1 MILILIAHCA
11 FRIPNCFSEV
21 VQLRAATKIIGQLA
35 KFFQRRDEVEPNELI
50 KALEREVAKQK
61 NKESLVPNS
70 YTIYLCEE
78 DCHRLSAARLIKAL
92 HEAVERKVI
101 RENCFMEG
109 PLSVKIK
116 KMPAEENSIVIVS
129 SYVDESDQLENTIN
143 LENDVLSHTL
153 IENTD
158 SADGDKTI
166 IANKSKIVETMRT
179 ASPRKVEYNLALLT
193 DYKTAE
199 IVFGERQIYLG
210 RKETND
216 FVLADESASRIHA
229 YIAYERHRHVIYD
242 AGSLNGTFVNKRAV
256 SRHELKDGDKILIGR
271 TTLTYKVL

>member
-1 MILILIAHCA
+1 M
-11 FRIPNCFSEV
+11 
-21 VQLRAATKIIGQLA
+21 RAASKILGQLA
-35 KFFQRRDEVEPNELI
+35 NFFQRRGEVEPNELI

-61 NKESLVPNS
+61 NRESLVPNS
-70 YTIYLCEE
+70 YTIYLSEE
-78 DCHRLSAARLIKAL
+78 DCHRLSAARLIKSL

-109 PLSVKIK
+109 ALSVKIK
-116 KMPAEENSIVIVS
+116 KMTADDNAIVIVS
-129 SYVDESDQLENTIN
+129 SYVDESGLEEDTIN

-153 IENTD
+153 IED
-158 SADGDKTI
+158 AEASDDDQTI
-166 IANKSKIVETMRT
+166 IANKSKIIETMRIAPT
-179 ASPRKVEYNLALLT
+179 RKVEYNLALLT
-193 DYKTAE
+193 DYKTRE

-229 YIAYERHRHVIYD
+229 YIAYERHRHILYD
-242 AGSLNGTFVNKRAV
+242 AGSLNGTFVNKRPI
-256 SRHELKDGDKILIGR
+256 SRHELKDGDKILLGR

>member
-1 MILILIAHCA
+1 M
-11 FRIPNCFSEV
+11 
-21 VQLRAATKIIGQLA
+21 RAASKIIGQLA
-35 KFFQRRDEVEPNELI
+35 NFFQRRDEVEPNELI
-50 KALEREVAKQK
+50 KALEHEVAKQK
-61 NKESLVPNS
+61 NKESFVPNS

-109 PLSVKIK
+109 ALSVKIK

-153 IENTD
+153 IEDMD
-158 SADGDKTI
+158 SAEGDKTI
-166 IANKSKIVETMRT
+166 IASKSKIVETMRT
-179 ASPRKVEYNLALLT
+179 ASPQKVEYNLALLT
-193 DYKTAE
+193 DYKTSE

-216 FVLADESASRIHA
+216 FVLTDESASRIHA

-242 AGSLNGTFVNKRAV
+242 AGSLNGTFVNKRAI

>member
-1 MILILIAHCA
+1 M
-11 FRIPNCFSEV
+11 
-21 VQLRAATKIIGQLA
+21 RAASKILGQLA
-35 KFFQRRDEVEPNELI
+35 NFFQRRGEVEPNELI

-109 PLSVKIK
+109 ALSVKIK
-116 KMPAEENSIVIVS
+116 KMTADDNAIVIVS
-129 SYVDESDQLENTIN
+129 SYVDESSLAEDTIN
-143 LENDVLSHTL
+143 LENDVLSQTL
-153 IENTD
+153 IEVAD
-158 SADGDKTI
+158 SSDDDKTI
-166 IANKSKIVETMRT
+166 IADKTKIIETMRSAPT
-179 ASPRKVEYNLALLT
+179 RKVEYNLALLT
-193 DYKTAE
+193 DFKTRE

-229 YIAYERHRHVIYD
+229 YVAYERHRHVLYD
-242 AGSLNGTFVNKRAV
+242 AGSLNGTFVNKRPI
-256 SRHELKDGDKILIGR
+256 SRHELRDGDKILIGR

>member
-1 MILILIAHCA
+1 MKSASKIL
-11 FRIPNCFSEV
+11 
-21 VQLRAATKIIGQLA
+21 GQLA
-35 KFFQRRDEVEPNELI
+35 NFFQRRNEVEPNELI
-50 KALEREVAKQK
+50 RALEREVAKQK
-61 NKESLVPNS
+61 NKESFVPNS

-101 RENCFMEG
+101 REECFMEG
-109 PLSVKIK
+109 SLSVKIK
-116 KMPAEENSIVIVS
+116 KMTADDNTIVIVS
-129 SYVDESDQLENTIN
+129 SYVDDGEQEEDTIN
-143 LENDVLSHTL
+143 LENDVLSQTL
-153 IENTD
+153 IEDAD
-158 SADGDKTI
+158 SSDEDKTI
-166 IANKSKIVETMRT
+166 IANKSKIIETMRT
-179 ASPRKVEYNLALLT
+179 APMHKVEYNLALLT

-216 FVLADESASRIHA
+216 FVVVDESASRIHA
-229 YIAYERHRHVIYD
+229 YVAYERHRHVLYD
-242 AGSLNGTFVNKRAV
+242 AGSLNGTFVNKRPV